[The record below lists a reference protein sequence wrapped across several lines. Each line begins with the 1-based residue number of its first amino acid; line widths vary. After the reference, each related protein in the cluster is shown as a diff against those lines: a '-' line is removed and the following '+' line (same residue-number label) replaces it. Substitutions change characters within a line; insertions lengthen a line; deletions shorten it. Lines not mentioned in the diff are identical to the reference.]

1 MYAGRMSDVELVEPK
16 EEDTFML
23 SYTSGTTGDPKG
35 VKLTHRMVSMMCH
48 NTNERIREQQEC
60 NENDVYLSYL
70 PLGHSQEQSML
81 GLCAIYGL

>member
-1 MYAGRMSDVELVEPK
+1 MYAGRTSDIELIEPG

-48 NTNERIREQQEC
+48 NTNERTRGI
-60 NENDVYLSYL
+60 
-70 PLGHSQEQSML
+70 
-81 GLCAIYGL
+81 